1 MSNTP
6 KMDTFTFR
14 IESDLKADFVKLVE
28 SQNKPA
34 GEILRGFIRE
44 LVSSKRQNE
53 FLKQARLQSK
63 VIATA
68 ANSSNSDEAEVL
80 RHLDREFD
88 ELSQRADWQ

>member
-1 MSNTP
+1 MSNTT

-14 IESDLKADFVKLVE
+14 IESDLKAAFVKLVE

-44 LVSSKRQNE
+44 LVGSKRQSD

-63 VIATA
+63 IIAA
-68 ANSSNSDEAEVL
+68 SAGSSDSDEAEVL
-80 RHLDREFD
+80 RQLDMEFD
-88 ELSQRADWQ
+88 ELSQSKDWQ

>member
-14 IESDLKADFVKLVE
+14 IESDLKAAFVKLVE
-28 SQNKPA
+28 SQDKPA

-44 LVSSKRQNE
+44 LVSSKRQSD

-63 VIATA
+63 IIKA
-68 ANSSNSDEAEVL
+68 AASSADSDESEVL
-80 RHLDREFD
+80 RQLDMEFD
-88 ELSQRADWQ
+88 ELSKNDDWK